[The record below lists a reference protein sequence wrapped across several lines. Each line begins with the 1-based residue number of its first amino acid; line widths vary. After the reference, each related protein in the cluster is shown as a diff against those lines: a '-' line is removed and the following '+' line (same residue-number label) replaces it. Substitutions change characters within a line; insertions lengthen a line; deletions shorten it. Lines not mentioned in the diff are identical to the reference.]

1 MILLELQAKDSDA
14 DPNHLY
20 QMLCED
26 GEFTRMFEECDAH
39 ELNLFLQDKLMELV
53 PKSVR
58 KYLRGQG
65 LKGSVE
71 VGDKIRLTDS
81 TMSEVGESK
90 HAAISLSEILDDDQK
105 NVHKHSQNPLL
116 AMH

>member
-1 MILLELQAKDSDA
+1 
-14 DPNHLY
+14 
-20 QMLCED
+20 
-26 GEFTRMFEECDAH
+26 
-39 ELNLFLQDKLMELV
+39 MELV